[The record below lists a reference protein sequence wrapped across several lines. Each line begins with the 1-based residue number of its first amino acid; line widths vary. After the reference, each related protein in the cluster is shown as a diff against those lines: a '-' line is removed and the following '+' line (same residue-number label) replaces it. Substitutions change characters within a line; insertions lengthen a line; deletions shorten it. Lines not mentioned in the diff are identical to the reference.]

1 MKKIMEI
8 KWKLGL
14 REILDLQNTANL
26 NPGRGFRAW
35 TMILHTLQQA
45 ATTRFPAP
53 TPTSTTSITD
63 DDASL

>member
-1 MKKIMEI
+1 MEKNMEI

-14 REILDLQNTANL
+14 GEILELQNTCKL
-26 NPGRGFRAW
+26 NPGRGFRAG

-45 ATTRFPAP
+45 ATTRFPTP
-53 TPTSTTSITD
+53 TPTSTASSTD